1 MKNLKKAAIIAGIFV
16 AALTIKTHAAGN
28 GKAKEQNASAASLYH
43 ALEVELIEEY
53 LADQVEEAPEIE
65 TVKIFDSED
74 RLVYEGLQESEKG
87 KSLIRKADFLM
98 VCNHVSYYRIGE

>member
-1 MKNLKKAAIIAGIFV
+1 MKTLKIAVIIAGIFV
-16 AALTIKTHAAGN
+16 AALTIKTHAAET
-28 GKAKEQNASAASLYH
+28 GKAKEQTASAASQYH

-53 LADQVEEAPEIE
+53 LADQVEEAQEME

-74 RLVYEGLQESEKG
+74 RLVYEGSQESDKG

-98 VCNHVSYYRIGE
+98 VCNHVSYYRIEE